1 MQPPVEEDRV
11 PHRCA
16 TIVLLVSVLA
26 ARGGSALELPPVSLP
41 APQTEGGK
49 PLMQA
54 LKLRATARAFA
65 PDPLP
70 PQTLSNLLWA
80 AWGINRPQEGKRT
93 APSTRNWQEIEVL
106 VVSATGA
113 YTYDAGGNAL
123 KPLVAGDLRALA
135 GTQDFVKEAPVTLV
149 FVADTSR
156 MQAGPDTQAYAYADA
171 AFVSQNV
178 YLFCASEGLATGVR
192 ASVDRPALAKAL
204 KLRDDQ
210 LVVFA
215 QSVGFPKK

>member
-1 MQPPVEEDRV
+1 MQ
-11 PHRCA
+11 HRFA
-16 TIVLLVSVLA
+16 MVVVLLGSVLVA
-26 ARGGSALELPPVSLP
+26 ERGPAQELAPMALP
-41 APQTEGGK
+41 APQTDGGR

-70 PQTLSNLLWA
+70 PQTLANLLWA
-80 AWGINRPQEGKRT
+80 AWGINRPQDGKRT
-93 APSTRNWQEIEVL
+93 APSTRNWQEIEV
-106 VVSATGA
+106 VVVKATGA
-113 YTYDAGGNAL
+113 YSYDAAGNAL

-135 GTQDFVKEAPVTLV
+135 GTQDFVKDAPVTLV
-149 FVADTSR
+149 LVADTSR
-156 MQAGPDTQAYAYADA
+156 MQGGADTQAYAYADA
-171 AFVSQNV
+171 AFISQNV

-204 KLRDDQ
+204 KLRDSQ

>member
-1 MQPPVEEDRV
+1 MQPRF
-11 PHRCA
+11 A
-16 TIVLLVSVLA
+16 TMVVLLASVLA
-26 ARGGSALELPPVSLP
+26 AHAGGAQDLSPVSLP
-41 APQTEGGK
+41 APQMDGGK

-70 PQTLSNLLWA
+70 PQTLANLLWA

-93 APSTRNWQEIEVL
+93 APSARNWQEIDVL
-106 VVSATGA
+106 VVNATGA
-113 YTYDAGGNAL
+113 YLYDAAGNAL
-123 KPLVAGDLRALA
+123 KPLVAGDFRALT
-135 GTQDFVKEAPVTLV
+135 GTQDFVKDAPVTLV
-149 FVADTSR
+149 LVADTSR
-156 MQAGPDTQAYAYADA
+156 MQAGADPKPMAYADA
-171 AFVSQNV
+171 AYVSQNV

-192 ASVDRPALAKAL
+192 ASVDGPALAKAL
-204 KLRDDQ
+204 RLKDTQ

>member
-1 MQPPVEEDRV
+1 MKHRVSTTAAFVILALAVAGAAQELAPV
-11 PHRCA
+11 A
-16 TIVLLVSVLA
+16 
-26 ARGGSALELPPVSLP
+26 LPP
-41 APQTEGGK
+41 PQTDGGK

-54 LKLRATARAFA
+54 LKLRSTARAFA

-93 APSTRNWQEIEVL
+93 APSARNWQEIDVL
-106 VVSATGA
+106 VVNAAGA
-113 YTYDAGGNAL
+113 YVYDAVAHAL
-123 KPLVAGDLRALA
+123 KPLVAGDLRALT

-149 FVADTSR
+149 LVADTSR
-156 MQAGPDTQAYAYADA
+156 MQAGADQQPMAYADA

-192 ASVDRPALAKAL
+192 ASVDRAALAKAL
-204 KLRDDQ
+204 KLRDTQ
-210 LVVFA
+210 IVVFA
-215 QSVGFPKK
+215 QSVGFPKT

>member
-1 MQPPVEEDRV
+1 MQ
-11 PHRCA
+11 HRFA
-16 TIVLLVSVLA
+16 TVFVLLGVALGAGA
-26 ARGGSALELPPVSLP
+26 APAQELPPVSLP

-70 PQTLSNLLWA
+70 PQTLANLLWA

-93 APSTRNWQEIEVL
+93 APSTRNWQEIDVVVL
-106 VVSATGA
+106 NATGA
-113 YTYDAGGNAL
+113 YLYDAAGNAL
-123 KPLVAGDLRALA
+123 KPLAIGDHRALA
-135 GTQDFVKEAPVTLV
+135 GTQDFVKDAPVTLV
-149 FVADTSR
+149 LVADTAR
-156 MQAGPDTQAYAYADA
+156 MQGGPDTQAYAYADA

-192 ASVDRPALAKAL
+192 ASVDRPALARAL
-204 KLRDDQ
+204 KLRESQ

-215 QSVGFPKK
+215 QSVGFPRK

>member
-1 MQPPVEEDRV
+1 MV
-11 PHRCA
+11 
-16 TIVLLVSVLA
+16 VLLGIALVAPGAAQELA
-26 ARGGSALELPPVSLP
+26 PVSLP
-41 APQTEGGK
+41 APQTDGGK

-93 APSTRNWQEIEVL
+93 APSARNWQEIEV
-106 VVSATGA
+106 VVVDATGA
-113 YTYDAGGNAL
+113 YLYDAALNAL
-123 KPLVAGDLRALA
+123 KPLVAGDLRALT
-135 GTQDFVKEAPVTLV
+135 GTQDFVKDAPVTLV
-149 FVADTSR
+149 LVADTSR
-156 MQAGPDTQAYAYADA
+156 MQAGPDPQPMAYADA

-204 KLRDDQ
+204 KLRESE
-210 LVVFA
+210 LIVFA

>member
-1 MQPPVEEDRV
+1 MQPRF
-11 PHRCA
+11 A
-16 TIVLLVSVLA
+16 TVVVLLGSVLA
-26 ARGGSALELPPVSLP
+26 ARSGSAQELAPVVLP

-54 LKLRATARAFA
+54 FKLRATARAFA
-65 PDPLP
+65 PEPLP
-70 PQTLSNLLWA
+70 PQTLANLLWA

-93 APSTRNWQEIEVL
+93 APSTRNWQEIEV
-106 VVSATGA
+106 VVLNAAGA
-113 YTYDAGGNAL
+113 YTYDAAGNAL
-123 KPLVAGDLRALA
+123 KPLGAGDVRSLA
-135 GTQDFVKEAPVTLV
+135 GTQDFVKDAPVTLV
-149 FVADTSR
+149 LVADTSR

-171 AFVSQNV
+171 AFISQNV

-204 KLRDDQ
+204 KLRDNQ
-210 LVVFA
+210 LIVFA